1 MVEERLG
8 DLSMAEH
15 EGIGHMAERRDVHI
29 RALRRDEIDEM
40 GIDAA
45 IFGIRRI
52 DCRLIVE
59 DEDLAAF
66 RQGQTSA
73 IVGLD
78 GDVPGLRAFLAP
90 VEFGGEVDAGGV
102 GEGAC
107 RLSGKVSAAFVR
119 KKGWGRMA
127 VAMDKALMPGSK
139 TPSPPGSQ
147 IQSWP
152 GCQRRTSSFQTIRT
166 FVARR
171 AESHSLAGSTAGEK
185 RECQVAKRV
194 TPSALAAA
202 TRSSISLKVAPG
214 GFSRIT
220 CLPAFSA
227 SRASSWRTWGGV
239 QSATASIS
247 DAASISPWEVKLGTS
262 SSEAERLATA

>member
-1 MVEERLG
+1 
-8 DLSMAEH
+8 MAEH

-102 GEGAC
+102 GEGEIRRNRRLPVVREGECSLCQEEGLGQNGRGDGQGINARIEDAEPAGLPDPVLARMPTPHILLPDDPNLC
-107 RLSGKVSAAFVR
+107 R
-119 KKGWGRMA
+119 
-127 VAMDKALMPGSK
+127 
-139 TPSPPGSQ
+139 T
-147 IQSWP
+147 
-152 GCQRRTSSFQTIRT
+152 
-166 FVARR
+166 ARR
-171 AESHSLAGSTAGEK
+171 EPFARRFDG
-185 RECQVAKRV
+185 R
-194 TPSALAAA
+194 
-202 TRSSISLKVAPG
+202 
-214 GFSRIT
+214 
-220 CLPAFSA
+220 
-227 SRASSWRTWGGV
+227 
-239 QSATASIS
+239 
-247 DAASISPWEVKLGTS
+247 
-262 SSEAERLATA
+262 